1 MKASKR
7 KEAADSSRSFPWEAL
22 DEVEEY
28 GELCRVRL
36 EHVVPVREPLVLIS
50 QIQRSGGTL
59 LSQLFD
65 GHPECHAHPHEITIG
80 KPAKW
85 DWPMLDL
92 EAPDGWLA
100 ALHEPLVAAWVDS
113 GYVKEKLKRREN
125 LEPDVFPFAFS
136 LRLQQLLFE
145 ACIASRRVERE
156 RDVLDCYFTSYF
168 NAWLD
173 NHNLYSGPKKVVTGF
188 TPRLGMELQ
197 RVERFFAAYPDGT
210 LISIVRDPRA
220 WYASAT
226 RHRKYYRRD
235 FDEAVG
241 LWRQSTEAALAADE
255 RFGPGVL
262 VLTYEE
268 LIEDTEATVAA
279 IADRIGIMMAPELL
293 LPTFNGWPIRANS
306 TDAVHG
312 HGILPGRVSAYRDLL
327 DGETIALIEKLT
339 GDLYERAATT
349 ARRRRAAHTGRPVSW
364 AR

>member
-1 MKASKR
+1 V
-7 KEAADSSRSFPWEAL
+7 AAGSSPAPWEAL
-22 DEVEEY
+22 DELQEY

-85 DWPMLDL
+85 DWPTLDL
-92 EAPDGWLA
+92 DAPDGWLA
-100 ALHEPLVAAWVDS
+100 ALHEPLVAEWVDS

-125 LEPDVFPFAFS
+125 LQPDVFPFVCS
-136 LRLQQLLFE
+136 PKLQQLLFE
-145 ACIASRRVERE
+145 ACVASRQVERE

-188 TPRLGMELQ
+188 TPRLSLELQ
-197 RVERFFAAYPDGT
+197 RVELFLAAYPDGT

-255 RFGPGVL
+255 RFGARVIL
-262 VLTYEE
+262 LTYEE

-279 IADRIGIMMAPELL
+279 IADRIGITMAPELL
-293 LPTFNGWPIRANS
+293 LPTFNGRPIRANS
-306 TDAVHG
+306 TDAVDG
-312 HGILPGRVSAYRDLL
+312 HGILQGRVNAYRDLL
-327 DGETIALIEKLT
+327 DRETIARIEKSA
-339 GDLYERAATT
+339 GDLYERAASIAR
-349 ARRRRAAHTGRPVSW
+349 ARRAEHAGGPVS
-364 AR
+364 

>member
-85 DWPMLDL
+85 DWPTLDL

-125 LEPDVFPFAFS
+125 LQPDVFPFAFS

-226 RHRKYYRRD
+226 SHRKYYRLD
-235 FDEAVG
+235 FEETVG
-241 LWRQSTEAALAADE
+241 LWLQSTEAALAADE

-279 IADRIGIMMAPELL
+279 IAGPDRDHDGVRAP
-293 LPTFNGWPIRANS
+293 PP
-306 TDAVHG
+306 DVQ
-312 HGILPGRVSAYRDLL
+312 
-327 DGETIALIEKLT
+327 
-339 GDLYERAATT
+339 RAANPRELDRRRPGSRDPARTGERVPRP
-349 ARRRRAAHTGRPVSW
+349 ARRGDDRPDREVDRRSLRARGDHREAPAGRAHGRPVSW

>member
-1 MKASKR
+1 VKASKR
-7 KEAADSSRSFPWEAL
+7 KEAADSSRTFPWEEL

-36 EHVVPVREPLVLIS
+36 EHAVPVREPLVLIS

-65 GHPECHAHPHEITIG
+65 GHPQCHAHPHEITIG

-85 DWPMLDL
+85 DWPTLDL

-100 ALHEPLVAAWVDS
+100 ALHEPLVAEWIDS
-113 GYVKEKLKRREN
+113 GYVKEKLKRRED

-136 LRLQQLLFE
+136 LKLRQLLFE

-188 TPRLGMELQ
+188 TPRLSMELE

-241 LWRQSTEAALAADE
+241 LWRQSTEATLAADE
-255 RFGPGVL
+255 RFGPRVI

-268 LIEDTEATVAA
+268 LIDDTEATVAA
-279 IADRIGIMMAPELL
+279 IADRIGITMAPELL
-293 LPTFNGWPIRANS
+293 LPTFNGQPIRANS

-312 HGILPGRVSAYRDLL
+312 HGILPGRVSVFRDLL
-327 DGETIALIEKLT
+327 DSETIARIEEST
-339 GDLYERAATT
+339 GDLYERASTT
-349 ARRRRAAHTGRPVSW
+349 ARRRRAEHAGRPVSW

>member
-1 MKASKR
+1 VKAWKR
-7 KEAADSSRSFPWEAL
+7 KEAAHSSPTFPWEAL
-22 DEVEEY
+22 DEIEEY
-28 GELCRVRL
+28 GELCRIRL

-85 DWPMLDL
+85 DWPTLDL
-92 EAPDGWLA
+92 EAPDTWLA

-125 LEPDVFPFAFS
+125 LQPDVFPFAFS
-136 LRLQQLLFE
+136 LQLRQLLFE
-145 ACIASRRVERE
+145 ACIAARQVERE

-188 TPRLGMELQ
+188 TPRLSMELQ

-235 FDEAVG
+235 FEEAVG

-255 RFGPGVL
+255 RFGPRVI

-279 IADRIGIMMAPELL
+279 IADRIGITMTPELL
-293 LPTFNGWPIRANS
+293 RPTFNGRPIRANS

-312 HGILPGRVSAYRDLL
+312 HGILPGRVSAYREVL
-327 DGETIALIEKLT
+327 DGETIARIEEST
-339 GDLYERAATT
+339 ADLYERAAIT
-349 ARRRRAAHTGRPVSW
+349 ARRRRAEHAGGPVSW